1 MKILDIYI
9 AKSVLSYTVLV
20 LAVLLGLLTFVAFI
34 DEFDHIGN
42 GNYNVWEASKY
53 IFFTTPRRLYEIF
66 PMTALIGTLL
76 AMSAMSADSELIVM
90 RASGVSITQI
100 VMSVLKIGAVLAVFS
115 FIVGE
120 FVTPVSETKAQ
131 RDKALALQQNINQES
146 TLGLWMRDKNIY
158 VHVAE
163 VLPDLTLLGIKIFE
177 FDSKDRL
184 KLNAVAHAQAGVYSP
199 EEKKWELKNLRQTV
213 FNKDSVKTDKAKDVY
228 WKTVLSPEILNVFL
242 IQPDQLSVWYLYRY
256 IRHLKA
262 NSQNTNVYELAF
274 WKKIVG
280 PFSTLVMVL
289 LAIPFVFRQQLR
301 AVGMGQNLF
310 LGVMLGLAFFLAS
323 HGFGNL
329 ALVYNMSPILG
340 AVLPTVIFLLLAIFM
355 LRRVY

>member
-1 MKILDIYI
+1 LKILDLYI

-34 DEFDHIGN
+34 DEFDRIGS
-42 GNYNVWEASKY
+42 GSYNLWEASKY

-76 AMSAMSADSELIVM
+76 ALSAMSADSELVVM
-90 RASGVSITQI
+90 RASGVSIAQI
-100 VMSVLKIGAVLAVFS
+100 VLSVMKIGAVLAVFS
-115 FIVGE
+115 FVIGE

-131 RDKALALQQNINQES
+131 RDKALALQQNINQET

-158 VHVAE
+158 VNVAE

-177 FDSKDRL
+177 FDAGNRL
-184 KLNAVAHAQAGVYSP
+184 KLNAIAHAQAGVYSP

-213 FNKDSVKTDKAKDVY
+213 FTDNSVKTDKAKDVY

-242 IQPDQLSVWYLYRY
+242 IKPDQLSVWYLHRY
-256 IRHLKA
+256 IRHLRA
-262 NSQNTNVYELAF
+262 NSQNTNIYELAF
-274 WKKIVG
+274 WKKILG

-289 LAIPFVFRQQLR
+289 LAVPFVFRQQLR
-301 AVGMGQNLF
+301 AAGMGQNLF

-323 HGFGNL
+323 QGFGNL
-329 ALVYNMSPILG
+329 ALVYNISPVLG
-340 AVLPTVIFLLLAIFM
+340 AVLPTLVFFLFAMFM